1 MKLRNRP
8 EDWLMIFE
16 KDVSSIV
23 VALRNDDIKALT
35 SDQGFEVRT
44 ANNTQKAP
52 RTCTLYMRYVPAADT
67 RKDSEQEV
75 E

>member
-1 MKLRNRP
+1 MV
-8 EDWLMIFE
+8 FE
-16 KDVSSIV
+16 KDVSSLV

-44 ANNTQKAP
+44 ANNTAKAP
-52 RTCTLYMRYVPAADT
+52 RTCTLYMRWVPDKDV
-67 RKDSEQEV
+67 RKDV